1 MSTSEKMMFG
11 LKLVSALGCGLN
23 AGVLFAFSS
32 FVMPGLARLSPPSG
46 IAAMQSIDV
55 TAVTPPFMTAFCGTA
70 LLCLVLGVR
79 TLMRLGSPG
88 SAYLLAGCVLYVV
101 GTFIV
106 TMAFNVPLNDA
117 LDKVDPASADGARF
131 WSGYLKSWT
140 MWNHVRTLAAFAA
153 SACLT
158 VGMWM
163 GRE

>member
-1 MSTSEKMMFG
+1 MSTTEKMMFG

-32 FVMPGLARLSPPSG
+32 FVMSGLARLSPPQG

-55 TAVTPPFMTAFCGTA
+55 TAVTPAFMTVFCGTA
-70 LLCLVLGVR
+70 LTCLILGVR
-79 TLMRLGSPG
+79 TLMRFSDPG

-117 LDKVDPASADGARF
+117 LDKVDPASVDGARF
-131 WSGYLKSWT
+131 WTAYLKSWM

-158 VGMWM
+158 IGLWM
-163 GRE
+163 GKE